1 MASGLPIVPR
11 LRALGTKWSQRGI
24 AAQQDYLTAATA
36 PTTAERWKA
45 MAMAAAPT
53 FNAVMQDIINRN
65 VWGNAIGVTDPR
77 AFTEGIRAK
86 GGRRVEGMQFAAGKW
101 PVKFAPFAEA
111 IDSVR
116 AMLPPRGAPMSDANI
131 GRFMAIIRAVHE
143 AKVRLQGGGGAGV
156 GYAGTYPY
164 AAVPGAYASANP
176 GGSYNPYGG
185 LPPVT
190 QPPAGPV
197 HPQVGAYPGVGYG
210 GY

>member
-11 LRALGTKWSQRGI
+11 LRALGAKWSQRGI

-36 PTTAERWKA
+36 PVTAERWKA

-77 AFTEGIRAK
+77 AFSEGVRAK
-86 GGRRVEGMQFAAGKW
+86 GGRRVEGMQIAAGKW

-111 IDSVR
+111 IDAVR
-116 AMLPPRGAPMSDANI
+116 AMLPPRGAPMSDANL

-143 AKVRLQGGGGAGV
+143 AKVRLQGGGGVAAPAYGGYVPAPGYGSPAG
-156 GYAGTYPY
+156 
-164 AAVPGAYASANP
+164 
-176 GGSYNPYGG
+176 GGSYVPGGG
-185 LPPVT
+185 LPPVA
-190 QPPAGPV
+190 QPAGPAGPAR
-197 HPQVGAYPGVGYG
+197 PQVGAYLGGGGYG